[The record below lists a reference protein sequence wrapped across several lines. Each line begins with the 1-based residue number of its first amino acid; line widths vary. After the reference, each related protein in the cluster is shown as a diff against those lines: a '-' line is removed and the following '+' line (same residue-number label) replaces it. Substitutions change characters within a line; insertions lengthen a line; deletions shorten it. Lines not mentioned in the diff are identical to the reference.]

1 MLYYYF
7 IILTYLWGAQQY
19 TTMNST
25 ATHFYPCNLKLG
37 SHVKKKPKYLVLDVQ
52 STPRF
57 LWNAKHGK

>member
-7 IILTYLWGAQQY
+7 IIFTYLWGAQQY

-37 SHVKKKPKYLVLDVQ
+37 SYIYIYKNKYLVLDVQ
-52 STPRF
+52 STPREGSQ
-57 LWNAKHGK
+57 LLQ